1 MPVPAKPD
9 LAVVVE
15 EGDGGGIE
23 VNARIVLGE
32 QRHPAMGTTSL
43 LSEGRG
49 GSQEQRGDDRYISGS
64 HVTAPFQPAPN
75 GSRLSCGRPAHRRKD
90 GGRREVLARAR
101 HNGF

>member
-9 LAVVVE
+9 LALVVE

-43 LSEGRG
+43 LSEGGG

-75 GSRLSCGRPAHRRKD
+75 GSRLNCRAELERSQIEDYPRKP
-90 GGRREVLARAR
+90 GAGSFKRM
-101 HNGF
+101 